1 MEPKK
6 SNHSFLTFCLM
17 FLLSVFGYELI
28 FFIMT
33 LYIFNLTHNAV
44 NVSIFA
50 ALTFIPKLLS
60 PLYGMLADRF
70 PKQTLLLAASIMTA
84 GLMFILS
91 RVSQIEWIYGIWFVI
106 SILLALIANIRGSLF
121 AEIVPKNQYSTGNST
136 MLVLSNAARILA
148 PLLGGTAA
156 FMFDITGLFYSIC
169 LVYVL
174 AAMIS
179 GLIKTNVDSEQK
191 PAGKAAQNLLAG
203 FQYIRTAGPVNYLF
217 KVSFFWRLFLG
228 LQVSLLVIY
237 VKTCL
242 GGNDAQYGYFMT
254 LIGLGSVLGS
264 VLGAWL
270 VKYIP
275 RNTLMTAGLS
285 LHYASFAA
293 LGLVRQY
300 PLACI
305 LGFMSFAA
313 FYASLVSLHTL
324 RDSGTDPAIRGQ
336 VYGTVTALITLP
348 AIASMLAGGYLAERF
363 DVNWIL
369 LAAGS
374 FALVSLLVINR
385 TSPKEIQTIR
395 FEGAMAE

>member
-1 MEPKK
+1 MDPKNFK
-6 SNHSFLTFCLM
+6 RNFITFCLM

-70 PKQTLLLAASIMTA
+70 PKQNVLLSAAAGTA
-84 GLMFILS
+84 CLMYALS
-91 RVSQIEWIYGIWFVI
+91 QVQQIEWIYAIWFVI
-106 SILLALIANIRGSLF
+106 ALLLALITNIRGSLF
-121 AEIVPKNQYSTGNST
+121 AEIVPVQQYSTGNST

-156 FMFDITGLFYSIC
+156 LLLDMTGVFYSIC
-169 LVYVL
+169 AVFVL
-174 AAMIS
+174 AALLS
-179 GLIKTNVDSEQK
+179 SLIKSDADAEQK
-191 PAGKAAQNLLAG
+191 PAGTLNRNLLAG
-203 FQYIRTAGPVNYLF
+203 FQNIREAGPVNYLF
-217 KVSFFWRLFLG
+217 KVSFFWRLFMG

-237 VKTCL
+237 VKTTL
-242 GGNDAQYGYFMT
+242 TGNDAQYGYFMT

-264 VLGAWL
+264 FAGAWL
-270 VKYIP
+270 AKRVS
-275 RNTLMTAGLS
+275 RNTLMTSGLS
-285 LHYASFAA
+285 LHYITFAT
-293 LGLVRQY
+293 LGLVNRY
-300 PLACI
+300 DLACV
-305 LGFMSFAA
+305 LGFISFAA

-324 RDSGTDPAIRGQ
+324 RDAGTHPSVRGR

-348 AIASMLAGGYLAERF
+348 AIVSMVAGGYLAERF

-369 LAAGS
+369 IAAGS
-374 FALVSLLVINR
+374 LAFVSLVVINR
-385 TSPKEIQTIR
+385 TRSPEIQTIR
-395 FEGAMAE
+395 LEGTAAE